1 MVAMKELGSVINELK
16 LYIKRYVDSQV
27 PGYIASIDNVF
38 LKETG
43 RRVID
48 LLFEEHSKVY
58 QVLKKY
64 YGSEVTADF
73 AVLNLFLKPIAVRIG
88 RVGIEEQFLI
98 LVKQGK
104 DREFLE
110 LLRKCLARQ

>member
-1 MVAMKELGSVINELK
+1 MKELDNVINELK
-16 LYIKRYVDSQV
+16 LYIKRYIDSQV
-27 PGYIASIDNVF
+27 PGYVASIDNVF

-43 RRVID
+43 RRVMD
-48 LLFEEHSKVY
+48 LLFEEPSRVY
-58 QVLKKY
+58 QILRKY

-88 RVGIEEQFLI
+88 RLGVEEQL
-98 LVKQGK
+98 LVLMKQGK

-110 LLRKCLARQ
+110 LLRKFLAR

>member
-1 MVAMKELGSVINELK
+1 MKELGSAFNDIK
-16 LYIKRYVDSQV
+16 LYIKRHIDSQV

-43 RRVID
+43 KRVID
-48 LLFEEHSKVY
+48 LLFEEPSKVY
-58 QVLKKY
+58 QVLRKY

-73 AVLNLFLKPIAVRIG
+73 ATLNLFLKPLAIKIG
-88 RVGIEEQFLI
+88 RIGIEEQL
-98 LVKQGK
+98 LVLMKQGK
-104 DREFLE
+104 DKEFLE